1 MTELPVRAYTDSFS
15 YERGQ
20 SMSVHV
26 KAGADVEVSLIRMRS
41 SSSEDTSLDEPVPWD
56 HAGTYA
62 APDSDTCVG
71 SFLVGEPSATAPAT
85 SVTVSMGAFV
95 WSADVASAP
104 VQTLVA
110 LDSGVALQLRNG
122 HVAVVAAERGV
133 LACTDAPVVNHAWHF
148 AVASV
153 DRDRVQIT
161 VVPIDPVRGIA
172 AATEVPW
179 SGGPIDLTGPITV
192 GAAGARGVVRTDEV
206 VRGIARDHFNGKVEA
221 PFVSTSAVDAAR
233 AGTIVRG
240 ELKIGDLD
248 LVAAWD
254 LAFRHGE
261 EPWVVAAV
269 APGQPQGILV
279 NGPAR
284 GVTGYR
290 FTGRYLDFSDA
301 PEEFAAAHFH
311 ATDLLDA
318 GWHQILEAPLPE
330 HLTSGVYGIVVRNHQ
345 GSDTVPIVVV
355 PKAADPR
362 SKVLVVMPTFS
373 YLAYANEALFN
384 GLDTSAMTDQD
395 VTIEAEDE
403 AHVGDSSFGLSMYDT
418 HPDGSGVVFSSARRQ
433 IINMRRGYR
442 MWLVDSGRAFSADM
456 YLIEWLTRRD
466 IEFDVITDHEVHSRG
481 PAYLAPY
488 AAVLSGSHPEYT
500 SEEMLDTLTAYRDN
514 GGGLMYLGGNGW
526 YWVTGVLSN
535 APLVTEIRRGQAGIR
550 CWESL
555 PGEVTLMSTGHPGGL
570 WRHRGRAPQ
579 QLAGVGM
586 AAQGWG
592 SSEPYYRSEIA
603 DAPDWAWVFDGVDE
617 DPIGSYGE
625 VMGGAAGDE
634 LDRADQA
641 LGTPYHATVL
651 ASSRG
656 HTNFYQRAIEEI
668 AMNLPGHGGGEQDPE
683 VRADIVYFRT
693 PLGGEVFSTGSIAW
707 SGALLHKDT
716 DNGVSRMTENVIR
729 AFIDRRNTTG

>member
-20 SMSVHV
+20 SVGVHV
-26 KAGADVEVSLIRMRS
+26 KAGADVEVSLIRMRN

-56 HAGTYA
+56 HAGTYSA
-62 APDSDTCVG
+62 SDSDTCVG

-85 SVTVSMGAFV
+85 SATVSMGAFI

-110 LDSGVALQLRNG
+110 LNSGMELQLRDG
-122 HVAVVAAERGV
+122 HVVVVTADRGV
-133 LACTDAPVVNHAWHF
+133 LARTDAPVVNHAWHF
-148 AVASV
+148 VVASV

-161 VVPIDPVRGIA
+161 VVPVDPVCGIA
-172 AATEVPW
+172 AAAEAAW
-179 SGGPIDLTGPITV
+179 NSGPVDLTGPITV
-192 GAAGARGVVRTDEV
+192 AAAGARGVAPTDEV

-221 PFVSTSAVDAAR
+221 PFVATSAVDAAR
-233 AGTIVRG
+233 AGAIVHG
-240 ELKIGDLD
+240 DLELGGLD

-261 EPWVVAAV
+261 EPWAAAAV

-284 GVTGYR
+284 AVTGYR
-290 FTGRYLDFSDA
+290 FTGRHLDFNDA
-301 PEEFAAAHFH
+301 PAEFAAAHFH

-318 GWHQILEAPLPE
+318 GWHQALAAPLPD
-330 HLTSGVYGIVVRNHQ
+330 HLSSGVYGIVVRNDQ
-345 GSDTVPIVVV
+345 GSDTVPIFVV

-373 YLAYANEALFN
+373 YLAYGNEALFN
-384 GLDTSAMTDQD
+384 GLDTSAMTDQ
-395 VTIEAEDE
+395 VITVGVEDE
-403 AHVGDSSFGLSMYDT
+403 AHVGDPSFGLSMYDT
-418 HPDGSGVVFSSARRQ
+418 HADGSGVMFSSARRQ

-456 YLIEWLTRRD
+456 YLVEWLTRKG

-488 AAVLSGSHPEYT
+488 AAVLSGAHPEYT

-526 YWVTGVLSN
+526 YWVTGVLST
-535 APLVTEIRRGQAGIR
+535 APLAIEIRRGQAGLR

-555 PGEVTLMSTGHPGGL
+555 PGEVTLMSTGHPGGI

-579 QLAGVGM
+579 HLAGVGM

-592 SSEPYYRSEIA
+592 SSEPYYPSEA
-603 DAPDWAWVFDGVDE
+603 AEAPDWAWVFEGIDE
-617 DPIGSYGE
+617 DPIGNYGA

-634 LDRADQA
+634 LDRVDQA
-641 LGTPYHATVL
+641 LGTPHHATVL

-656 HTNFYQRAIEEI
+656 HSNFYQRAIEEVF
-668 AMNLPGHGGGEQDPE
+668 MNLPGHGGGEQDPE
-683 VRADIVYFRT
+683 VHADIVYFRT
-693 PLGGEVFSTGSIAW
+693 PQGGEVFSTGSIAW

-716 DNGVSRMTENVIR
+716 DNGVSRMTENVVR
-729 AFIDRRNTTG
+729 AFIARRNTTG